1 MEADHSSPLVTVII
15 VNYNA
20 GDRLRRCL
28 EHLAAQVFRDFD
40 IIVVDNASGDDSIA
54 EATASG
60 VEFTLINASDNLGFA
75 AANNLAAKS
84 ARGRWLAFLNPD
96 AYAEPNWLSA
106 FVAGQ
111 RRFPAVEAFGS
122 TQIDDHDHHQL
133 DGAGD
138 VCSVYGIAYRG
149 FFGWPRKKRPQDGGS
164 FAACAAAAFYRR
176 DVFDALSGFDERFFC
191 YGEDVDLGYRLLL
204 SGGET
209 VQLHDAIV
217 RHEGSG
223 VTGRNSEFS
232 VYHGHRNRIWLY
244 YKNTPAGLYWLTAPF
259 RVVGDIMLGAK
270 ALLSGTFGAYLKAIK
285 DGYGNL
291 AQFRDERA
299 VLSVQKSSEY
309 IARRMVWS
317 PFALLRRQGKTLPI
331 EERSQ
336 SEKSRTI

>member
-28 EHLAAQVFRDFD
+28 EHLAAQVFRNFD
-40 IIVVDNASGDDSIA
+40 IIVVDNASDDDSLA
-54 EATASG
+54 VATASDIK
-60 VEFTLINASDNLGFA
+60 FTLIEAGDNLGFA

-96 AYAEPNWLSA
+96 AYAEPNWLTA

-111 RRFPAVEAFGS
+111 RRFPVVEAFGS
-122 TQIDDHDHHQL
+122 TQIDDHDHDRL

-149 FFGWPRKKRPQDGGS
+149 FFGWPRKKRPQDSGC

-176 DVFDALSGFDERFFC
+176 DVFEALGGFDERFFC
-191 YGEDVDLGYRLLL
+191 YGEDVDLGFRLLL

-209 VQLHDAIV
+209 VQLHDAV
-217 RHEGSG
+217 VHHEGSG

-244 YKNTPAGLYWLTAPF
+244 YKNTPAVLYWLTVPI
-259 RVVGDIMLGAK
+259 RGIGDLLLLGK
-270 ALLSGTFGAYLKAIK
+270 ALLSGTSGAYFNAIK

-291 AQFRDERA
+291 AQFRDDRA
-299 VLSVQKSSEY
+299 ILSVQKKSAY
-309 IARRMVWS
+309 IAARMVWS
-317 PFALLRRQGKTLPI
+317 PFALLRRQGKTIPI
-331 EERSQ
+331 KERSQ
-336 SEKSRTI
+336 SEKSCTI